1 MQCEPWRM
9 SRTELREV
17 LNRYEKAVE
26 EDALGL
32 LRPSAAEKALL
43 GVEALSRRAQAVRKA
58 RDANRK
64 FVEAVIEDIPD
75 LCALPGEDDV
85 PRRPVCA
92 MKPLDPGAG
101 TLPSSSY
108 GSMASVFLHLLRDWS
123 SLCEHVGDSTYGPA
137 VAKLRE
143 LLPGGGEVLLPGAGL
158 GRLALQ
164 LAAQGFRVEANDA
177 SRLFL
182 TFADYILNR
191 PTCQDLPIY
200 PLAHVFSE
208 NWAHDQQYLEVKVPM
223 QVPQELLA
231 SSAASQPA
239 FSIVPGDFVK
249 MYSAGG
255 SGHRKFDA
263 ILTCFFIDTTTDPCE
278 LFHVMDNLLVEG
290 GVWVNVGPLNWRK
303 EARMKL
309 NWDEV
314 MTMWKALGYEFVS
327 QQNVDCD
334 YHLPRGQKMYTESYQ
349 CVLSAA
355 VKGKKP

>member
-1 MQCEPWRM
+1 
-9 SRTELREV
+9 
-17 LNRYEKAVE
+17 
-26 EDALGL
+26 
-32 LRPSAAEKALL
+32 
-43 GVEALSRRAQAVRKA
+43 
-58 RDANRK
+58 
-64 FVEAVIEDIPD
+64 
-75 LCALPGEDDV
+75 
-85 PRRPVCA
+85 

-123 SLCEHVGDSTYGPA
+123 PLCEHVGASTYGPA

-143 LLPGGGEVLLPGAGL
+143 LLPAGGEVLLPGAGL

-164 LAAQGFRVEANDA
+164 LSAEGFRVEANDA

-208 NWAHDQQYLEVKVPM
+208 NWAHDQQYLEVKVPV
-223 QVPQELLA
+223 QAPQQLLA
-231 SSAASQPA
+231 KSAASQPA

-263 ILTCFFIDTTTDPCE
+263 IVTCFFIDTTTDPCE
-278 LFHVMDNLLVEG
+278 LFHVLDNLLVEG

-314 MTMWKALGYEFVS
+314 KTMWKALGYEFVS

-334 YHLPRGQKMYTESYQ
+334 YHMPRGQKMYTESYQ

-355 VKGKKP
+355 VKRKQQ